1 MGSPRRRAG
10 EGPKRRGS
18 DASFEATRSPR
29 PRRRTL
35 VGALVALLVLPG
47 TASAAELRSGECCR
61 SAASLQRRPASDAAL
76 VGDLR
81 YGNRGRAVVLLQR
94 RLVKLRY
101 LDRRR
106 VDGIFGDMTWH
117 AVVALQGWEQI
128 DRDGV
133 VGPQTRRALRR
144 ARVPHPW
151 VRLRRA
157 LAIDLTRQ
165 VLLVIEDRAVRRAV
179 HVSTGAA
186 FPTPHGRFTVVRR
199 VRESWSRPY
208 HLWLPYALYFHR
220 GLAIHAFP
228 LVPGKPASHGCIR
241 VPTEDA
247 RFVFAAAPLGT
258 PVLIRGAW
266 RVAGR

>member
-1 MGSPRRRAG
+1 MGQPRRRAG

-18 DASFEATRSPR
+18 DAGFDATRSAR
-29 PRRRTL
+29 QRRRTL
-35 VGALVALLVLPG
+35 VGVLVALLVLPG
-47 TASAAELRSGECCR
+47 SASATELRSGD
-61 SAASLQRRPASDAAL
+61 LHY
-76 VGDLR
+76 GD
-81 YGNRGRAVVLLQR
+81 RGRAVVLLQR

-101 LDRRR
+101 LDHRR

-144 ARVPHPW
+144 ARVPQPW
-151 VRLRRA
+151 LRLRRA

-165 VLLVIEDRAVRRAV
+165 VLLVVEDRAVRRAV

-208 HLWLPYALYFHR
+208 RLWLPYALYFHR

-247 RFVFAAAPLGT
+247 RFVFEAAPLGT